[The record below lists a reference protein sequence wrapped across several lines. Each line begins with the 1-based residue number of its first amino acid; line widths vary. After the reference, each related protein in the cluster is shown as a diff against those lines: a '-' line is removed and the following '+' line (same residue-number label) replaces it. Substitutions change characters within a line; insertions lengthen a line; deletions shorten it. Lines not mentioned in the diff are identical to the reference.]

1 MVYLFIHSERGLVSL
16 GHRSIC
22 LIDVMNFNFALEY
35 LFIELYLSFSQ
46 VLLVV
51 GILQGEVGPM
61 ISVMKIEMTRLESC
75 SDVGGLH
82 VPIQDIKEPVELPEL
97 YEDIGFRPLKVVILY
112 GEQGKLYLQRFC
124 LLITFISL

>member
-1 MVYLFIHSERGLVSL
+1 
-16 GHRSIC
+16 
-22 LIDVMNFNFALEY
+22 MNFNSALEY

-82 VPIQDIKEPVELPEL
+82 VPIQDIKEAVELPE
-97 YEDIGFRPLKVVILY
+97 GKVYIQSLEGGLAIL
-112 GEQGKLYLQRFC
+112 GTEQL
-124 LLITFISL
+124 